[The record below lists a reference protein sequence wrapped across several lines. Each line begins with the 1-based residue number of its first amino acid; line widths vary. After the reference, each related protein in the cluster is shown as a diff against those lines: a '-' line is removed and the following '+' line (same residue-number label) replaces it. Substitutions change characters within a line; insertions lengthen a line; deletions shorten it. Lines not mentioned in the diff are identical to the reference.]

1 MKTIKI
7 SAVLLGL
14 AVAVSSCNKDDGNAS
29 LSYSFKMSEDI
40 SLKSTANS
48 LQFNSGHVT
57 IREIVFDGEHEGQ
70 GSVSI
75 TASKVSTIDLV
86 TGEATPAITTV
97 IPAGSYK
104 HVNLGIEL
112 QDISNTPAIVA
123 EGTWVNSSNA
133 EIPVRFEF
141 NSGEVFEAEAKA
153 HDFKEDSS
161 PIAEIEFDPK
171 NWFSGVSATMLNN
184 AALTND
190 TIIISED
197 HNDSIFDMVAKKL
210 DEATQATF
218 K

>member
-1 MKTIKI
+1 MKKIKI
-7 SAVLLGL
+7 SAALLGL
-14 AVAVSSCNKDDGNAS
+14 AIAVSSCNKDDGNAS

-57 IREIVFDGEHEGQ
+57 IREIEFDGEHEGQ
-70 GSVSI
+70 GSISI
-75 TASKVSTIDLV
+75 SASKVSTIDLV

-104 HVNLGIEL
+104 YVNLGIEL
-112 QDISNTPAIVA
+112 QDVSNTPAIVA
-123 EGTWVNSSNA
+123 EGTWVNTANN

-141 NSGEVFEAEAKA
+141 NSGEVFEAETEA

-161 PIAEIEFDPK
+161 PIAEIAFDPK

-190 TIIISED
+190 TIVISED
-197 HNDSIFDMVAKKL
+197 YNDAIFDIVTQKL